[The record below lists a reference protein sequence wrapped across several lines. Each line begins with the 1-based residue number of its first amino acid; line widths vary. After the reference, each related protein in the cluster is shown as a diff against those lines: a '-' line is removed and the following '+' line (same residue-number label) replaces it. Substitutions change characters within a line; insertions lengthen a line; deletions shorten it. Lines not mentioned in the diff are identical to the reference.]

1 MLMVDLQL
9 PCQNCASKCDSFT
22 YSLTFLLLLACK
34 RHLKAKQLLTAFLHL
49 CNLSGVSPF
58 LGFWKEDFGS
68 RGRLR
73 VSGDVQLWP
82 KLHRIRLF
90 KRLTRDLQEKTY
102 VEKSKCV
109 RALHN
114 LGCLSTISFTTR
126 TPGFVWIGGGD
137 PCRLTLTRPYNCP
150 LSLWTFIFQPAADL
164 GLSDTLQGSSSAVG
178 RLFELW
184 CVTLCRAQGQ
194 DFELVQKEMT
204 DFKKSFRQCSK
215 PLTIHCIVQ
224 YTVDMPFLSYASAG

>member
-1 MLMVDLQL
+1 MVWAEGRWFVEEMLTSANTTIFTDIKVSMSNA
-9 PCQNCASKCDSFT
+9 NCRFTTALSKLFKGASKCDSFT

-34 RHLKAKQLLTAFLHL
+34 HHL
-49 CNLSGVSPF
+49 
-58 LGFWKEDFGS
+58 
-68 RGRLR
+68 
-73 VSGDVQLWP
+73 
-82 KLHRIRLF
+82 

-114 LGCLSTISFTTR
+114 LGCLSTISFTTL
-126 TPGFVWIGGGD
+126 TPGFVWMGGD

-164 GLSDTLQGSSSAVG
+164 GLSDTLRGSSSAVG

-224 YTVDMPFLSYASAG
+224 YTVDMPFLSYASPG